1 MIDFKNFVKEYYI
14 TGSIDSGLTRVNLTN
29 IQNNILENLQNKR
42 SLDLVSRQSG
52 SSTLINLLSI
62 YQALIKNED
71 VVIHSQ
77 RPKDT
82 LYNIKLSLE
91 YLPQEFQTYQIFRDR
106 IKFKN
111 SSIHLVD
118 FRTPQ
123 IGMNSKIVFLDNPNC
138 SKNQLEEFIQTYI
151 FAKEFH
157 IITSANFSHKE
168 FYENCHKIGFSK
180 CISKWSLDERR
191 NEKWAN
197 IMMNSMG
204 IKYFKQEFE
213 CEV

>member
-1 MIDFKNFVKEYYI
+1 MIDFKNFTKEYCI

-82 LYNIKLSLE
+82 LYNLKLSLE

-111 SSIHLVD
+111 SSIYLSD

-123 IGMNSKIVFLDNPNC
+123 RGMDSKIVFLDNPNC
-138 SKNQLEEFIQTYI
+138 SKNQLEEFIHTYT

-157 IITSANFSHKE
+157 IITSTNPSHKE

-197 IMMNSMG
+197 IMMNSIG